1 MLRTGPLHAARAAMS
16 GRIHPTAVIDPAAE
30 LHETVEVGP
39 YAVIGP
45 GVTIG
50 EGSWIGPHVVLQGP
64 MRLGRRNKVFQFASL
79 GEISQDKTA
88 KKDEDTRVEIGD
100 DNVIREYVTIQR
112 GTLKQQGLTR
122 LGDDNWIMAYCHI
135 AHDCLIDSHTIFANG
150 TTLAGHVHVEDYVVL
165 GGATLIHQFCRIGTH
180 SFSAGGAGITRDVPP
195 FVVVQGNPAAPR
207 GINIEGIRR
216 RGFTADDI
224 TDIKHAYRS
233 LFMAGLRADEI
244 KTELAQ
250 IAERSPHVRRLL
262 EFVEQSKRLIQK

>member
-1 MLRTGPLHAARAAMS
+1 MTAP
-16 GRIHPTAVIDPAAE
+16 RIHPTAVIDPAAQ

-39 YAVIGP
+39 YTVIGP
-45 GVTIG
+45 GVSIG

-64 MRLGRRNKVFQFASL
+64 MTMGRNNRVFQFASL

-88 KKDEDTRVEIGD
+88 KKDEATRVEIGD
-100 DNVIREYVTIQR
+100 GNVIREYVTIQR
-112 GTLKQQGLTR
+112 GTLKEQGLTR

-135 AHDCLIDSHTIFANG
+135 AHDCIIDSHTIFANG

-165 GGATLIHQFCRIGTH
+165 GGATLIHQFCRIGAH

-216 RGFTADDI
+216 RNFTAEDI

-244 KTELAQ
+244 KAELAQ
-250 IAERSPHVRRLL
+250 IGERSPHVRRML

>member
-1 MLRTGPLHAARAAMS
+1 MKP
-16 GRIHPTAVIDPAAE
+16 RIHPTAVIDPDAR

-39 YAVIGP
+39 YTVIGP
-45 GVTIG
+45 GVSIG

-64 MRLGRRNKVFQFASL
+64 MTMGRNNKVFQFASL

-88 KKDEDTRVEIGD
+88 KKDEPTRVEIGD
-100 DNVIREYVTIQR
+100 GNVIREYVTIQR
-112 GTLKQQGLTR
+112 GTLKEQGLTR

-135 AHDCLIDSHTIFANG
+135 AHDCVIDSHTIFANG
-150 TTLAGHVHVEDYVVL
+150 TTLAGHVYVEDYVVL
-165 GGATLIHQFCRIGTH
+165 GGATLIHQFCRIGAH

-216 RGFTADDI
+216 RNFTAEDI

-244 KTELAQ
+244 KAELAQ
-250 IAERSPHVRRLL
+250 IAERSPHVRRML

>member
-1 MLRTGPLHAARAAMS
+1 MS
-16 GRIHPTAVIDPAAE
+16 GKIHPTAVIDPAAE
-30 LHETVEVGP
+30 LHESVEVGP
-39 YAVIGP
+39 YTVIGA
-45 GVTIG
+45 GVSIG

-64 MRLGRRNKVFQFASL
+64 MSLGRNNRVFQFASL

-88 KKDEDTRVEIGD
+88 KKDEATRVEIGD

-122 LGDDNWIMAYCHI
+122 IGNDNWIMAYCHI
-135 AHDCLIDSHTIFANG
+135 AHDCTIDDHTVFANG

-165 GGATLIHQFCRIGTH
+165 GGATLIHQFCRIGAH

-216 RGFTADDI
+216 RDFTAEDI
-224 TDIKHAYRS
+224 SDIKQAYRTM
-233 LFMAGLRADEI
+233 FMAGLRSDEI
-244 KTELAQ
+244 KAELAQ
-250 IAERSPHVRRLL
+250 IAQRSPHIKRLL

>member
-1 MLRTGPLHAARAAMS
+1 MS
-16 GRIHPTAVIDPAAE
+16 APRIHPTAVIDPAAQ

-39 YAVIGP
+39 YTVIGP

-64 MRLGRRNKVFQFASL
+64 MTMGKNNKVFQFASL

-88 KKDEDTRVEIGD
+88 KKDEPTRVEIGD
-100 DNVIREYVTIQR
+100 GNVIREYVTIQR
-112 GTLKQQGLTR
+112 GTLKEQGLTR

-135 AHDCLIDSHTIFANG
+135 AHDCVIDSHTIFANG
-150 TTLAGHVHVEDYVVL
+150 TTLAGHVFVEDYVVL
-165 GGATLIHQFCRIGTH
+165 GGATLIHQFCRIGAH

-216 RGFTADDI
+216 RNFTAEDI

-244 KTELAQ
+244 KAELAQ
-250 IAERSPHVRRLL
+250 IAERSPHVRRML

>member
-39 YAVIGP
+39 YTVIGP

-64 MRLGRRNKVFQFASL
+64 MRLGKRNKVFQFASL

>member
-1 MLRTGPLHAARAAMS
+1 MS
-16 GRIHPTAVIDPAAE
+16 GRVHPTAVIDPAAQ

-39 YAVIGP
+39 YTVIGA
-45 GVTIG
+45 GVSIG
-50 EGSWIGPHVVLQGP
+50 AGSWIGPHVVLQGP
-64 MRLGRRNKVFQFASL
+64 MSLGRNNRVFQFASL

-88 KKDEDTRVEIGD
+88 KKDEATRVEIGD

-112 GTLKQQGLTR
+112 GTLKQHGLTR
-122 LGDDNWIMAYCHI
+122 IGNDNWIMAYCHI
-135 AHDCLIDSHTIFANG
+135 AHDCTIDDHTVFANG

-165 GGATLIHQFCRIGTH
+165 GGATLIHQFCRIGAH

-216 RGFTADDI
+216 RDFTAEDI
-224 TDIKHAYRS
+224 SDIKQAYRTM
-233 LFMAGLRADEI
+233 FMAGLRADEI
-244 KTELAQ
+244 KAELAQ
-250 IAERSPHVRRLL
+250 IAQRSPHIKRLL

>member
-1 MLRTGPLHAARAAMS
+1 MSAAP
-16 GRIHPTAVIDPAAE
+16 RIHPTAVIDPAAQ

-39 YAVIGP
+39 YTVIGP

-64 MRLGRRNKVFQFASL
+64 MTMGRNNKVFQFASL

-88 KKDEDTRVEIGD
+88 KKDEATRVEIGD
-100 DNVIREYVTIQR
+100 GNVIREYVTIQR
-112 GTLKQQGLTR
+112 GTLKEQGLTR

-135 AHDCLIDSHTIFANG
+135 AHDCLIDSYTIFANG

-165 GGATLIHQFCRIGTH
+165 GGATLIHQFCRIGAH

-216 RGFTADDI
+216 RGFTAEDI
-224 TDIKHAYRS
+224 TDIKQAYRAM
-233 LFMAGLRADEI
+233 FMAGLRADEI
-244 KTELAQ
+244 KAELAQ
-250 IAERSPHVRRLL
+250 IAARSPHVQRLL

>member
-1 MLRTGPLHAARAAMS
+1 MS

-39 YAVIGP
+39 YTVIGP

-64 MRLGRRNKVFQFASL
+64 MRLGKRNKVFQFASL

-233 LFMAGLRADEI
+233 LFMAGLRPDEI

>member
-1 MLRTGPLHAARAAMS
+1 MNP
-16 GRIHPTAVIDPAAE
+16 RIHPTAVIDPAAQ

-39 YAVIGP
+39 YTVIGA
-45 GVTIG
+45 GVAIG

-64 MRLGRRNKVFQFASL
+64 MSLGRRNKVFQFASL

-88 KKDEDTRVEIGD
+88 KKDDPTRVEIGD

-112 GTLKQQGLTR
+112 GTLKEQGLTR
-122 LGDDNWIMAYCHI
+122 IGNDNWIMAYCHI
-135 AHDCLIDSHTIFANG
+135 AHDCVIDDHTIFANS

-165 GGATLIHQFCRIGTH
+165 GGATLIHQFCRIGAH

-216 RGFTADDI
+216 RGFSAEDI
-224 TDIKHAYRS
+224 SDIKQAYRAM
-233 LFMAGLRADEI
+233 FMAGLRAEEI
-244 KTELAQ
+244 KAELAEPAQ
-250 IAERSPHVRRLL
+250 HSPHVKRML
-262 EFVEQSKRLIQK
+262 EFFENSKRLVQK